1 MQTAPAINLGPS
13 PEQYQSQNV
22 NTINQYPNPAPQAS
36 PSNSNPFD
44 PSQFNFP
51 LQNQMFPGTTNHRS
65 PSYSAF
71 PPGTVN
77 FGFPPR
83 QDIIRYDGS
92 DTASVNSR
100 NQPSPYNIMNTT
112 SDTRPSPQDLSLQGL
127 TGSSGDGT
135 FRRPALPVSAFT
147 QSHQNMAEMSLPPSR
162 AGSVGAEDILG
173 PDHITNPLGAMS
185 NMAGLVEAAV
195 ERAREDAGDSG
206 LGSKEQSSG
215 KRTGDQSEKSGPV
228 KKTRFSPTEPSGPA
242 VVDTQQLPWKG
253 TTKGKGKAKRKHI
266 HAYPDAVAEGLV
278 SEEEGRE
285 LIAL

>member
-1 MQTAPAINLGPS
+1 M
-13 PEQYQSQNV
+13 
-22 NTINQYPNPAPQAS
+22 AS

-44 PSQFNFP
+44 PSLNFQ
-51 LQNQMFPGTTNHRS
+51 LQNQIFPGTTNHRS

-83 QDIIRYDGS
+83 QDVIRYDGS

-112 SDTRPSPQDLSLQGL
+112 SDTRPSPQDLSIQGMA
-127 TGSSGDGT
+127 GGDT
-135 FRRPALPVSAFT
+135 FRRPALPASTFT
-147 QSHQNMAEMSLPPSR
+147 QPQLNMTDLSLPPSR

-195 ERAREDAGDSG
+195 ERAREDAGESG
-206 LGSKEQSSG
+206 SGSKEKASS
-215 KRTGDQSEKSGPV
+215 KRTGEQSEKAGPI
-228 KKTRFSPTEPSGPA
+228 KKTRFSPTEPSGPT
-242 VVDTQQLPWKG
+242 VVETQQLPWKG